1 MNARKLVMTIL
12 GSAGGLARSLLAL
25 LNKASLDQHDPIHQ
39 KLSSSSIHLIDYKQ
53 RPLDYYQSICPNLI
67 HRLTI
72 HQIDLKD
79 TIILRDYLKESHTSI
94 VIDVSFADTV
104 EMLDCCNQL
113 GVHYVNSALENI
125 YIHDHPNDYK
135 GFPLIERLRFFE
147 KYKKDY
153 TNLKAIICS
162 GMNTGVVQW
171 MAIELMNN
179 APNGQPLACLIVEHD
194 SSYLKLRTA
203 AKKNAVYMTRPPD
216 CYLTLAIQ
224 SYPMFMQNRAPH
236 FLYEQVYDLEF
247 RATLG
252 DKQFH
257 GCLMPNEAVYF
268 LCKQFNMEGGY
279 LYKVNDHTR
288 SLIRENVNLPEK
300 IWKVDKNILAPLPS
314 SLDGENLV
322 GVILVYPDKERY
334 MYHVLSNEGI
344 MERYKSNA
352 AYFQAASGL
361 YAALAVILYDSIAN
375 GVYSMDELLL
385 KTNNHYGQYLSYN
398 LTEFVWGENAQSEG
412 LLLERMKN
420 LRSS

>member
-1 MNARKLVMTIL
+1 MTIL
-12 GSAGGLARSLLAL
+12 GSAGSLARSFLTL

-39 KLSSSSIHLIDYKQ
+39 KLYNSTIHLIDYKQ
-53 RPLDYYQSICPNLI
+53 RPLNYYQSICPNLI
-67 HRLTI
+67 HQLTI

-79 TIILRDYLKESHTSI
+79 TIILRNYLRESHTSI
-94 VIDVSFADTV
+94 VIDVSLADTV

-125 YIHDHPNDYK
+125 YIHDHANDYK

-147 KYKKDY
+147 KYKVEY
-153 TNLKAIICS
+153 ANLKAIICS
-162 GMNTGVVQW
+162 GMNPGVVQW

-179 APNGQPLACLIVEHD
+179 YPSEQPLACLIVEQD
-194 SSYLKLRTA
+194 SSFLKLGTS
-203 AKKNAVYMTRPPD
+203 AKKNTFYTTRPPD
-216 CYLTLAIQ
+216 CFLTSAIQ
-224 SYPMFMQNRAPH
+224 SLPMFMQNRTPL
-236 FLYEQVYDLEF
+236 FLYEQVHDLEF

-268 LCKQFNMEGGY
+268 LCKQFDLEGGF
-279 LYKVNDHTR
+279 LYKGTDHAK
-288 SLIRENVNLPEK
+288 SLFRGNVNYKGTL
-300 IWKVDKNILAPLPS
+300 DKNIVAPLPS

-322 GVILVYPDKERY
+322 GVLLVYPDKERY
-334 MYHVLSNEGI
+334 MYHVLANEVV
-344 MERYKSNA
+344 MEHYKTNA

-361 YAALAVILYDSIAN
+361 YAALAVILNDSIGN
-375 GVYSMDELLL
+375 GVYSVDELLL
-385 KTNNHYGQYLSYN
+385 KTNNHYGQYLSYQ
-398 LTEFVWGENAQSEG
+398 LTDFVCGENAQTDG